1 LSRRRRGRKAQAAIL
16 TARVTELIKEQ
27 TMKTSTHYT
36 DARGQ
41 HYLPEC
47 MKDREIVVDTIIA
60 ADYENM
66 DPRDASEI
74 MDACRALGIDT
85 ETDEDGAL
93 VAESVEESCA
103 QQ

>member
-1 LSRRRRGRKAQAAIL
+1 
-16 TARVTELIKEQ
+16 
-27 TMKTSTHYT
+27 MKTSTHYT